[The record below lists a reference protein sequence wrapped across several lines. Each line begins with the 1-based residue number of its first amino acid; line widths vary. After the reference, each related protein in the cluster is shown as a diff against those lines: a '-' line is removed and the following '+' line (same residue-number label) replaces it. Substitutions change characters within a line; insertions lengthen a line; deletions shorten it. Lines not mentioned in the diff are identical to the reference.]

1 MRTHDLP
8 LKSPDR
14 LPKEGREATANET
27 QANTG
32 SLTEQRC
39 TVTQQQDNCFIKKH
53 TDSYTDVRAAAGQSL
68 TR

>member
-14 LPKEGREATANET
+14 LPKEGREATANEMQAN

-39 TVTQQQDNCFIKKH
+39 TELNNKTIV
-53 TDSYTDVRAAAGQSL
+53 S
-68 TR
+68 